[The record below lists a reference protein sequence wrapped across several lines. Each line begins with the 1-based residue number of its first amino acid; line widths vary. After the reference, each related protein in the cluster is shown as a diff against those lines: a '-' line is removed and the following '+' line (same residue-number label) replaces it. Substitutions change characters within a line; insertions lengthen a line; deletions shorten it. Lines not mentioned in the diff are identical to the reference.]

1 MKYIYWL
8 WCKNN
13 DKIPKF
19 EVLDNVI
26 ISKYKTIFAKSC
38 TPNWSE
44 YVFVTKKVK
53 NTVLAT
59 HVVETLNGEEIVGTL
74 YEKKKKLQK
83 ANQTEFR
90 IGKVIKKKGDKL
102 FLRRKVITICLIA
115 GLIERYFHI
124 KRLFSKTMQSHK

>member
-74 YEKKKKLQK
+74 YEKKKNCKKQIKQSL
-83 ANQTEFR
+83 EL
-90 IGKVIKKKGDKL
+90 GK
-102 FLRRKVITICLIA
+102 
-115 GLIERYFHI
+115 
-124 KRLFSKTMQSHK
+124 